1 MRIYLA
7 ARFGRRIELCGYAA
21 ELERVGITVTSRWI
35 RGNHE
40 AEGDDLRDRRALAR
54 RYATEDLADIDAADA
69 VISFTEEP
77 DVEGRARGGR
87 HVEFGYA
94 YARGKRLATVG
105 PVENVF
111 HALLGVMRFPNWET
125 CRDAL
130 IGAANLQDTVRLASA
145 SLTVHEEEAP
155 F

>member
-1 MRIYLA
+1 MMRVYLA
-7 ARFGRRIELCGYAA
+7 SRFGRRLELLDHAR

-35 RGNHE
+35 RGEHE

-54 RYATEDLADIDAADA
+54 RYALEDLADLELADV

-77 DVEGRARGGR
+77 GVGGRARGGR

-94 YARGKRLATVG
+94 YARGKRLAIVG
-105 PVENVF
+105 PLENVF
-111 HALLGVMRFPNWET
+111 HALLGVMRFPDWET

-130 IGAANLQDTVRLASA
+130 IGAAILTDTIRVGALA
-145 SLTVHEEEAP
+145 EEPP